1 MLSVYAALNTTLSL
15 PKDLLPTRSRLVCF
29 STSVLSGRGMCAC
42 SSANP
47 GSLGIFSAPCYGRT
61 IGSSASLYDA
71 YIVFPCSPDIFSEF
85 QLPKG
90 WSSASLCTIG
100 QGSWGRSPKS
110 FIPSVCS
117 HRIHHKAPHPG
128 KPLSVLPVSFALP
141 LDIICLFHK
150 GCTWWATNL
159 VLSRHTLD
167 NDCSSL
173 LAVFTWTLHK
183 HHRKSSTAIHID
195 SLYNMTLRRR
205 YIYYINTHFK
215 LLQLKT
221 TGCSKTSLLI
231 IKENSSQS

>member
-1 MLSVYAALNTTLSL
+1 MEGACVHAAVQIQGLWEFLVHLAMVELLGAQPLCMMLTLYSLAAQT
-15 PKDLLPTRSRLVCF
+15 F
-29 STSVLSGRGMCAC
+29 SQ
-42 SSANP
+42 SS
-47 GSLGIFSAPCYGRT
+47 
-61 IGSSASLYDA
+61 SS
-71 YIVFPCSPDIFSEF
+71 
-85 QLPKG
+85 PKG

-128 KPLSVLPVSFALP
+128 KPLSVLPVSFALL

-167 NDCSSL
+167 NDYSSL